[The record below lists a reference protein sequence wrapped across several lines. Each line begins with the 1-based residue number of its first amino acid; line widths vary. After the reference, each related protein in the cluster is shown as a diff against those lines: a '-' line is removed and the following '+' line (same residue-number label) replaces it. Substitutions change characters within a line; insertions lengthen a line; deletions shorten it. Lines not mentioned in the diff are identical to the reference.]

1 MKHIKKFNE
10 SSSERVFTLKD
21 MERAYDMGVESCNDL
36 DGYPLKNQ
44 IEMLDERRKKFI
56 EDLIKFG
63 SVE

>member
-21 MERAYDMGVESCNDL
+21 MERAFDMGVSACDDL
-36 DGYPLKNQ
+36 EGRSSKEQ
-44 IEMLDERRKKFI
+44 KEIIKKHKDNFI

-63 SVE
+63 STE